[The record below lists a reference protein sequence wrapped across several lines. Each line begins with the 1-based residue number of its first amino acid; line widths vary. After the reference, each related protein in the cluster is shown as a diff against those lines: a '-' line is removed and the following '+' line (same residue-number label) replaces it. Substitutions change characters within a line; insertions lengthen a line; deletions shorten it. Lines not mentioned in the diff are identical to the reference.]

1 MSSIYDWTVTEGPNA
16 SIDDTINWAEFMPPS
31 DVNNS
36 ARAMMARIRQ
46 LLNDISGITLTT
58 DGAADNA
65 IQVRSAFDEI
75 NTYPDG
81 FVVTFRARKATTAE
95 FTLNVN
101 GIGDIPVFK
110 STSAGVVRAGAGDIT
125 TWGIYECIYNAD
137 LINSGAGWLLMNPS
151 QQASAI
157 PGQIGTFARRTAPAG
172 WLVCNGA
179 SYLISE
185 YVQLHQA
192 IGRDW
197 TSSSVTQDRFQVP
210 DFRGKFLR
218 GWNDGTTNN
227 PDQNRVWASYQ
238 EDQFKSHNHPNSRT
252 DDAGLH
258 NHRINS
264 SFAQKIYPD
273 NLGGSATI
281 SGFVENATT
290 TTDGNHNHGLNIT
303 SEGSSETRPA
313 NYPILY
319 CIKT

>member
-16 SIDDTINWAEFMPPS
+16 SVDDTINWAEFMPPS

-46 LLNDISGITLTT
+46 LLNDMGGVALTT

-65 IQVRSAFDEI
+65 IQIAISSTVMNS
-75 NTYPDG
+75 YPDG
-81 FVVTFRARKATTAE
+81 LVVVFRARKATTAE

-101 GIGDIPVFK
+101 AIGDIPVFK
-110 STSAGVVRAGAGDIT
+110 NTSAGVVRAGAGDIT

-151 QQASAI
+151 QQAAAI
-157 PGQIGTFARRTAPAG
+157 PGQIGTFARRTAPSG

-179 SYLISE
+179 NYLIAD

-197 TSSSVTQDRFQVP
+197 TDQSITQDRFQVP

-238 EDQFKSHNHPNSRT
+238 EDQFKSHNHPNSIANESGVHT
-252 DDAGLH
+252 HDFSYQMLKSVG
-258 NHRINS
+258 
-264 SFAQKIYPD
+264 P
-273 NLGGSATI
+273 GGT
-281 SGFVENATT
+281 SGWPGNPTT
-290 TTDGNHNHGLNIT
+290 LRGTTDAAGSHTHSLNIT
-303 SEGSSETRPA
+303 SEGSVETRPA
-313 NYPILY
+313 NYPVLY